1 MNTPRIYWLETRNEC
16 LRTLRMP
23 SFALPALAF
32 PLVFYLMFA
41 VLLNRGSAQA
51 GTYLLATYGVFG
63 VMGAALFGFGVQVA
77 VERGNGLLRLK
88 RALPLPA
95 GAYLAA
101 KTGMALL
108 FGLLISLGLLALAVT
123 LAGVRL
129 APQQALLLVLI
140 NLLGTVPFAALGLYI
155 GTVTTGHSAP
165 AVVNLVFLPMAFLSG
180 LWMPLTLLPGVL
192 TQLAPLWPA
201 YHLSQLTLKVVG
213 QDAGQPIGLHLG
225 VLALVTAVF
234 MLLARARLAGAE
246 A

>member
-1 MNTPRIYWLETRNEC
+1 MNTARIYWLETRNEC

-23 SFALPALAF
+23 SFALPALLF
-32 PLVFYLMFA
+32 PLVFYLMFG
-41 VLLNRGSAQA
+41 VMLNRGSAQA
-51 GTYLLATYGVFG
+51 GSYLLATYGVFG

-101 KTGMALL
+101 KLGMAML

-129 APQQALLLVLI
+129 APQQAALLVLL
-140 NLLGTVPFAALGLYI
+140 NLLGAVPFAALGLYI
-155 GTVTTGHSAP
+155 GTLTTGHSAP
-165 AVVNLVFLPMAFLSG
+165 AVVNLIYLPMAFLSG
-180 LWMPLTLLPGVL
+180 LWLPLSLLPGVL
-192 TQLAPLWPA
+192 TPLAPVWPS

-213 QDAGQPIGLHLG
+213 QDAGQPIWLHLG
-225 VLALVTAVF
+225 VLALVTVVF
-234 MLLARARLAGAE
+234 MGLARNRLVRAE